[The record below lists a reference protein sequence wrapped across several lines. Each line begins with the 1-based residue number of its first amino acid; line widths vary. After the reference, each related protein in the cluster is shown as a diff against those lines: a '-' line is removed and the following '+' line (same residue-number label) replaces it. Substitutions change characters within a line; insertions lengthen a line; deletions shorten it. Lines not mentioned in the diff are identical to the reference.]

1 MRLIA
6 AHLRRAVFDAEDET
20 ARTMISYADYLAGL
34 AFNSAGLGWIAG
46 MTNAVC
52 AEYIAAPASECA
64 AVFLPHVLQY
74 YGGGSETTRELFID
88 VAEALGC
95 AGDGTEDVVDACVLA
110 TARLVADLKL
120 PETLREL
127 TARGKLRMHKKEI
140 PRLALRALRDTA
152 AVTAARGATLGEVE
166 SLFFCSWDTPL
177 SKESC

>member
-1 MRLIA
+1 
-6 AHLRRAVFDAEDET
+6 
-20 ARTMISYADYLAGL
+20 MISHADYLAGL
-34 AFNSAGLGWIAG
+34 AFNSAGLGWIAC
-46 MTNAVC
+46 MSNAIC

-64 AVFLPHVLQY
+64 AVFLPHALQY

-88 VAEALGC
+88 AAEAIGC

-127 TARGKLRMHKKEI
+127 TANRKLRMHKKEI

-152 AVTAARGATLGEVE
+152 AMEAARRDARRSRELVLLLVGHATVEGELLSSE
-166 SLFFCSWDTPL
+166 KRRKRKTPG
-177 SKESC
+177 